1 MAVLAAVLPLVV
13 ILITS
18 IIILIAVWRKVRLHK
33 DTMNNVKTT
42 MQNGVQL
49 LTHSWYLNVPE

>member
-1 MAVLAAVLPLVV
+1 MAAVLALVV
-13 ILITS
+13 IVILS